1 MDEIR
6 IFEAIT
12 ELLRGVGE
20 DTTREGLVDTPQR
33 IAHMFKEIFRGY
45 DPKQL
50 PKITIFKNG
59 QDGILYDE
67 MILDTGEF
75 YSMCEHHM
83 MPFFGK
89 YWFAYIPNP
98 TGGIIGLSKIAR
110 VVDYFSARLQIQER
124 LCRDIIQYIELAIGE
139 PAPLGMGLVMEGEHL
154 CKTMRGAK
162 KRGKMKTSYLTGA
175 FRTDERVRAE
185 FFNLIRP

>member
-1 MDEIR
+1 MDEIL
-6 IFEAIT
+6 ISDAIT
-12 ELLRGVGE
+12 QLLVGVGE
-20 DTTREGLVDTPQR
+20 DIRREGLIDTPER
-33 IAHMFKEIFRGY
+33 ISHMFMEIFRGY
-45 DPKQL
+45 DPKQI
-50 PKITIFKNG
+50 PKMTIFKNG
-59 QDGILYDE
+59 HDGILYDE

-83 MPFFGK
+83 MPFFGR
-89 YWFAYIPNP
+89 YWFAYIPSA

-124 LCRDIIQYIELAIGE
+124 LCRDIIKYIEASIGQ

-175 FRTDERVRAE
+175 FRTDERVRTE
-185 FFNLIRP
+185 FFNLIS